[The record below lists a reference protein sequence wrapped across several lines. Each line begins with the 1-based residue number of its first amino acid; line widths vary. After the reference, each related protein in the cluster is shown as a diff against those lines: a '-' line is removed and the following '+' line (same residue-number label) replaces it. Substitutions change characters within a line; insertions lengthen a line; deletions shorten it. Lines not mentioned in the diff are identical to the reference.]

1 MIDVAF
7 TPAEGRVAGVAVVI
21 DVLRATTTATQALA
35 SGFSRVLCVDSLER
49 ALRMQARGRLLAG
62 EQRDG
67 LAGVAV
73 LDLAGEQH
81 GKKPPGF
88 DLGNSPA
95 DVARDPADVAD
106 VAREPADVALDPAD
120 VGRDRAEELVLATT
134 NGAPTI
140 VEAARRAPLVLLA
153 CLLNF
158 DAVRAELA
166 GVEDV
171 QIVCSGTYGEI
182 ALEDVYVAGRLCAE
196 LSGARTDAALAA
208 EAVARA
214 YPSAYDVLAAS
225 ANAKAL
231 VAAGLGED
239 IEFCARESTLGIVP
253 RVERT
258 RPGLAVVV
266 REMTVARE
274 KVDGAGNVESVVAP
288 AGAGPERATEPQPT
302 T

>member
-1 MIDVAF
+1 VIDVAF

-49 ALRMQARGRLLAG
+49 ALRMQARGRL
-62 EQRDG
+62 
-67 LAGVAV
+67 
-73 LDLAGEQH
+73 LAGEQH

-231 VAAGLGED
+231 VATGLGED